1 MNFPIRPADAA
12 ATTPRN
18 ICRADVRKVAPF
30 LLGEIA
36 LDFEWSAEQASDWP
50 ATYFLG
56 HRGLDLRNYAPALL
70 WAGVN
75 GDPGAALP
83 SPPARRPAGHP
94 PAAALTAIHVPL
106 EEGHRPVGARRHFP
120 IELLAFPPF
129 PPAHRASLPL
139 VGAAVRHPSLSTGVA
154 HIRARPHNSARQLL
168 PTPKN
173 RNQMMVSR
181 IHTCRRSLPRRSAR
195 NAIRV
200 AVLRRAAAQGKG
212 RVLP

>member
-1 MNFPIRPADAA
+1 MRG
-12 ATTPRN
+12 
-18 ICRADVRKVAPF
+18 PF

-36 LDFEWSAEQASDWP
+36 LGFEWLAVQASDWP

-83 SPPARRPAGHP
+83 APLAQRLAGPP

-106 EEGHRPVGARRHFP
+106 EEGRRPVAARRRFP
-120 IELLAFPPF
+120 IELLAFSPF
-129 PPAHRASLPL
+129 PPAHRASLPP
-139 VGAAVRHPSLSTGVA
+139 VGAVSRHPSLATVVA
-154 HIRARPHNSARQLL
+154 HIRARPHSPPRRLI
-168 PTPKN
+168 PTSKN
-173 RNQMMVSR
+173 RNQMMVLH
-181 IHTCRRSLPRRSAR
+181 IHTCRRSLPCRSAR

-200 AVLRRAAAQGKG
+200 AVLLRAAAQGKG
-212 RVLP
+212 QALP